1 MYLEPQYST
10 RVLAEVWNNISE
22 AFRMITGN
30 VHYRMKQMLAQK
42 SSFTL
47 AVVSLTE
54 IASEKIAW

>member
-1 MYLEPQYST
+1 
-10 RVLAEVWNNISE
+10 
-22 AFRMITGN
+22 MITGN

-54 IASEKIAW
+54 IASEKIA